1 MPEVVLVYDDINLPF
16 GRIRL
21 SPKGG
26 AGMTMF
32 SSLNKATLSS
42 VL

>member
-16 GRIRL
+16 GKIRL

-26 AGMTMF
+26 PGMMLGVF
-32 SSLNKATLSS
+32 LQCRS
-42 VL
+42 VDKC